1 MIVPVT
7 TANCTDGALRLVRGL
22 TEREGRVEVCYK
34 NQWGTVC
41 DDSWGSADA
50 SVACKQLG
58 FTYYGWEDY
67 IAFIHDYDI
76 VYVRSVLISSIE
88 WTMFY

>member
-1 MIVPVT
+1 MFPFMIVPVT
-7 TANCTDGALRLVRGL
+7 ANCTAGALRLVGGL

-50 SVACKQLG
+50 GVACKQLG

-67 IAFIHDYDI
+67 IMTMIA
-76 VYVRSVLISSIE
+76 YVV
-88 WTMFY
+88 

>member
-50 SVACKQLG
+50 GVACKQLG
-58 FTYYGWEDY
+58 FIYYGWED
-67 IAFIHDYDI
+67 
-76 VYVRSVLISSIE
+76 
-88 WTMFY
+88 

>member
-1 MIVPVT
+1 MIVPV
-7 TANCTDGALRLVRGL
+7 TANCTDGALRLVGGL

-58 FTYYGWEDY
+58 FPYYGRPREDY
-67 IAFIHDYDI
+67 IAFIHGYDI
-76 VYVRSVLISSIE
+76 VNVKCDLC
-88 WTMFY
+88 

>member
-1 MIVPVT
+1 MIVPV
-7 TANCTDGALRLVRGL
+7 TANCTDGALRLVGGL

-50 SVACKQLG
+50 SVTCKQLG

-67 IAFIHDYDI
+67 FAFIHDYDI
-76 VYVRSVLISSIE
+76 VYV
-88 WTMFY
+88 

>member
-7 TANCTDGALRLVRGL
+7 ANCTAGALRLVGGL

-58 FTYYGWEDY
+58 FIYYGGED
-67 IAFIHDYDI
+67 
-76 VYVRSVLISSIE
+76 
-88 WTMFY
+88 

>member
-1 MIVPVT
+1 MIVPV
-7 TANCTDGALRLVRGL
+7 TANCTDGTLRLVGGL

-58 FTYYGWEDY
+58 FPYYGREDY
-67 IAFIHDYDI
+67 IAFIHGYDI
-76 VYVRSVLISSIE
+76 VYVKCDLC
-88 WTMFY
+88 